1 MENTNDSITLLRNI
15 VDRQK
20 AIIETQ
26 NSRMHGYLSII
37 DYISTLAR
45 SKDVTIP
52 FEKVTA
58 LVEAKTDKERDDLLI
73 HFKMQ
78 IVQDV
83 LDDYEKEA
91 EAFEKSNGGG
101 WDSPEWDDGVF
112 APPTEEREIDTDITK
127 WKTFNRKWRM
137 FGDE

>member
-15 VDRQK
+15 VERQK

-52 FEKVTA
+52 FEKATCTCRSEDRQGA
-58 LVEAKTDKERDDLLI
+58 R
-73 HFKMQ
+73 
-78 IVQDV
+78 
-83 LDDYEKEA
+83 
-91 EAFEKSNGGG
+91 
-101 WDSPEWDDGVF
+101 
-112 APPTEEREIDTDITK
+112 
-127 WKTFNRKWRM
+127 
-137 FGDE
+137 